1 MFVPRPLMRVY
12 FYLVLIPLV
21 HGKILDVVCKIP
33 IIGHLF
39 SCIAERVE
47 SDLSP
52 TIYSNPYDG
61 RVFSLAYN
69 DTKVTLY
76 GASFKEIALPL
87 TLVAERYV
95 DLFAVVDLG
104 FLTKLTFSP
113 APIFQRNAE
122 NSKATI
128 VLGENN
134 TISSMV
140 VEDGIGG
147 VGVFEFSM
155 TDSALD
161 VQFNLPNENYRGFVA
176 LDPIPASGRKL
187 KTYMEGPHPAAQD
200 EGAAN
205 HSNLRRQKSR
215 GLQPDPS
222 VGTPGSVNIF
232 VAQCGQNNVSP
243 LDLTVTA
250 TANGEDVPVSVLEG
264 ADGSYTAFLAV
275 EAAEPVSET
284 VLDSVCDTISSAA
297 QICPI
302 FEGTVFM
309 FVDMCIKNLSSMRTN

>member
-61 RVFSLAYN
+61 RVFSLVYN

-95 DLFAVVDLG
+95 DLFAVVDFG

-113 APIFQRNAE
+113 TPYSFQRSAE
-122 NSKATI
+122 NSKAMI

-161 VQFNLPNENYRGFVA
+161 VQVA
-176 LDPIPASGRKL
+176 LDPIPTGGRKL

-284 VLDSVCDTISSAA
+284 VLDSVCDAISSAA

-302 FEGTVFM
+302 FEGMVFM
-309 FVDMCIKNLSSMRTN
+309 FVDLHKEQFLDAC